1 MARTPTAFTPI
12 TKGNVSRVAT
22 IRRLRS
28 RRRGD
33 SEIEV
38 DLSPLIDCV
47 FLLLIFF
54 LVTTMLKK
62 DLREVEHLNL
72 PISRSSLEVPPDESV
87 LAIAIDAEGEVFLE
101 GEATSIGQLIDELKI
116 IEVNDPERRIR
127 LDTDENTPF
136 YRLVEVLDALS
147 FRNLR
152 NVGVRT
158 YHEKFD

>member
-1 MARTPTAFTPI
+1 MPR
-12 TKGNVSRVAT
+12 NVYDDDQDVA
-22 IRRLRS
+22 LS
-28 RRRGD
+28 M
-33 SEIEV
+33 
-38 DLSPLIDCV
+38 SPLIDCV

-72 PISRSSLEVPPDESV
+72 PISRSSLEVPPDESM
-87 LAIAIDAEGEVFLE
+87 LAIAIDAEGEVYLE
-101 GEATSIGQLIDELKI
+101 GEPTTIGQLIDELKI
-116 IEVNDPERRIR
+116 IEQSDPERRIR
-127 LDTDENTPF
+127 LDTDEQTPF

-158 YHEKFD
+158 YHEKYD

>member
-1 MARTPTAFTPI
+1 MPR
-12 TKGNVSRVAT
+12 NVYEDDEDVA
-22 IRRLRS
+22 LS
-28 RRRGD
+28 M
-33 SEIEV
+33 
-38 DLSPLIDCV
+38 SPLIDCV

-101 GEATSIGQLIDELKI
+101 GEATTIGQLIDELKI

>member
-1 MARTPTAFTPI
+1 MAH
-12 TKGNVSRVAT
+12 NSYEDDEDVA
-22 IRRLRS
+22 LS
-28 RRRGD
+28 M
-33 SEIEV
+33 
-38 DLSPLIDCV
+38 SPLIDCV

-62 DLREVEHLNL
+62 DMNEVEHLNL
-72 PISRSSLEVPPDESV
+72 PVSRSSLEVPPDDTM
-87 LAIAIDAEGEVFLE
+87 LPIAIDADGAIYLE
-101 GEATSIGQLIDELKI
+101 GEPTTIGQLIEELKI
-116 IEVNDPERRIR
+116 LEIDDPERRIR

-158 YHEKFD
+158 YHEKYDK